1 MGITIKKHG
10 SKVYG
15 ANLTVAER
23 KAMGMEIQRQIAEY
37 DKKNM
42 LEIDALVLWVL
53 HEEFG
58 FGAVRLKRF
67 FDRFA
72 PALDD
77 LVKRY
82 EMEYDD
88 SVWLCTHKLKELGI
102 DISEWEKERN

>member
-1 MGITIKKHG
+1 MGVTIKKHG

-42 LEIDALVLWVL
+42 FEIDALVLWVL

-82 EMEYDD
+82 EMDYGD
-88 SVWLCTHKLKELGI
+88 SVWLCTHQLNELGI
-102 DISEWEKERN
+102 DISEWETERS

>member
-42 LEIDALVLWVL
+42 LEIDA
-53 HEEFG
+53 
-58 FGAVRLKRF
+58 
-67 FDRFA
+67 FD
-72 PALDD
+72 P
-77 LVKRY
+77 
-82 EMEYDD
+82 
-88 SVWLCTHKLKELGI
+88 LG
-102 DISEWEKERN
+102 SA